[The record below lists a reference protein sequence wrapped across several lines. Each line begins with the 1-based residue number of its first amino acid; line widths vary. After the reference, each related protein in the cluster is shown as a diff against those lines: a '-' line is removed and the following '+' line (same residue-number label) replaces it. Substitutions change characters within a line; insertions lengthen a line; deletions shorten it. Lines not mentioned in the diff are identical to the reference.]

1 MKTQLLKQTESN
13 KNSCGPVA
21 VTRKMLRDRAVE
33 LAVSN
38 GRATSAV
45 SKSDWEQ
52 AKRELAGNAETE
64 TAIKISAAESE
75 RWDPLPG
82 SVGHKVHVP
91 SGDEEDDEG
100 RSDAERLVEG
110 GVRDAGREQMR
121 EAAGEPT
128 RNERAFAPDRP
139 RPDARVFR

>member
-1 MKTQLLKQTESN
+1 MKTQLIKQTGLAES
-13 KNSCGPVA
+13 SASPA
-21 VTRKMLRDRAVE
+21 TVTRKKLRERAIE

-38 GRATSAV
+38 GRAVSEV

-52 AKRELAGNAETE
+52 AKRELAGDTDPE
-64 TAIKISAAESE
+64 TAVKISAAESE

-110 GVRDAGREQMR
+110 GVRHAGREQMR

-128 RNERAFAPDRP
+128 SNERSAAPDRP